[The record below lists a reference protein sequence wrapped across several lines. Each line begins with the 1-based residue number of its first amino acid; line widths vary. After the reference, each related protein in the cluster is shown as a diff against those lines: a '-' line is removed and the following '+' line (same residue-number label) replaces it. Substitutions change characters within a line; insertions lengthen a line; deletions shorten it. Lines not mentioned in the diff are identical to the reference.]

1 MAKIEWKT
9 QEEIEQERA
18 EQSRLDQLPN
28 DKERIEMLENMVLDL
43 LMMEMRNE

>member
-9 QEEIEQERA
+9 QEKIEQEPA
-18 EQSRLDQLPN
+18 EQNSLDQLPN

-43 LMMEMRNE
+43 LMTEMRNE